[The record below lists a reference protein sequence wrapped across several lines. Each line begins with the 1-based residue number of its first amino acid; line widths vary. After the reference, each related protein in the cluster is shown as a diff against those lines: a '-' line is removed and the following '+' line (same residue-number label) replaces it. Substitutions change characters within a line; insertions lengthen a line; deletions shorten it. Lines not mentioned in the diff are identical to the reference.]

1 MNQLHHISKFKA
13 NPGCKHDIHLAH
25 PHASSSAV
33 KAIFIFPLCN
43 LHWLCWK
50 TILEKKMKC
59 EHERNQVLWTQS
71 VYIPVC
77 LWESCLPSHTGNHH
91 SSASVVYNLQHWTNS
106 AHGFLVWQ
114 AVALRSLLLGC
125 LYPQAPRKQLCYRP
139 ETMRNLYRNK
149 VRHIPF

>member
-1 MNQLHHISKFKA
+1 MTYIWLTRMLQTQQSKLFLFFHCTIYTGYVERQYWRKNEMWAWKEPSFMN
-13 NPGCKHDIHLAH
+13 
-25 PHASSSAV
+25 
-33 KAIFIFPLCN
+33 
-43 LHWLCWK
+43 
-50 TILEKKMKC
+50 T
-59 EHERNQVLWTQS
+59 
-71 VYIPVC
+71 VYVPVC